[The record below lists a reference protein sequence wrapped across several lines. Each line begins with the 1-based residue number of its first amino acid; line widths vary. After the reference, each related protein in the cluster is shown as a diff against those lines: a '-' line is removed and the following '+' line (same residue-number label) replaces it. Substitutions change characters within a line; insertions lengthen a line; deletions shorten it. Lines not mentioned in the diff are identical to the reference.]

1 MKVITDSRKFKQEM
15 NNIMEYSFG
24 FLEGMQ
30 RGKRALYYSLGPQI
44 SEYASEFIDA
54 NARVAPQLLHHVY
67 EWEQVGSPKARL
79 FDISFTVS
87 NIGLTFKTSF
97 KQSTSIKNGSNV
109 PFYNKAEI
117 MEKGIAVTIEPKK
130 ANALHF
136 QIDGEDVFTK
146 NPVVVE
152 NPGGKTQG
160 QFENVINNFFGNYF
174 RQSFLK
180 ASGLQEHFK
189 YPKVYKQNIRA
200 GKLQGRSAGIRT
212 GYQWVAS
219 AGVIR

>member
-24 FLEGMQ
+24 FLEGIQ
-30 RGKRALYYSLGPQI
+30 RGKTALYQRLGPQI

-67 EWEQVGSPKARL
+67 EWQQVGSPKARL
-79 FDISFTVS
+79 FDISFTIS
-87 NIGLTFKTSF
+87 NVGLTFKTSF
-97 KQSTSIKNGSNV
+97 KQSMSIKNGSNV

-130 ANALHF
+130 ANVLHF
-136 QIDGEDVFTK
+136 QINGEDVFTK

-152 NPGGKTQG
+152 NPGGQTQG
-160 QFENVINNFFGNYF
+160 QFENIINNFFGNYF

-180 ASGLQEHFK
+180 ASGLQEYFK
-189 YPKVYKQNIRA
+189 YPKVYRQNLNA
-200 GKLQGRSAGIRT
+200 GKFRGRSAGIST
-212 GYQWVAS
+212 GYHWVAN
-219 AGVIR
+219 AGVIK